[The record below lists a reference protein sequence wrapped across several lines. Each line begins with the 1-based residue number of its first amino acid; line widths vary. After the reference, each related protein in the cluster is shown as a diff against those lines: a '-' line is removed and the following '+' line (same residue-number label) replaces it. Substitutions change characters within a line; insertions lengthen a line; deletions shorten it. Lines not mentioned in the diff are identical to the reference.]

1 MYGSE
6 GVRSNA
12 REEEKKKETYLGSV
26 CLWYVV
32 NWSTALTGL

>member
-12 REEEKKKETYLGSV
+12 REEEKKKKLTLDQCV
-26 CLWYVV
+26 CGML
-32 NWSTALTGL
+32 